1 MTRFHQNSGSCPQIH
16 ESLQQ
21 SITRLLD
28 YCQQN
33 NWSGFD
39 PFDGLSSRIFEAL
52 PLVQNR
58 IGRLIFIQAMKRS
71 PINFRPIF
79 LVPKEENPKGLAV
92 FCSALLILS
101 KTGFINNDDTILHLL
116 KRLIALKSKDTPYFC
131 WGYNFDWQSRAFFLP
146 KFVPNIICTT
156 FAGNALLDAYD
167 KFGDSNHLDMA
178 VSAGNFLL
186 EGLNIT
192 RADDE
197 ICFSYTPLDHG
208 QVHNANLLGAAFL
221 SRLYSLTQE
230 KRFMEHAQSAVRY
243 SVRRQNEDGSWPY
256 GEDKTQRW
264 IDNFHTGYNLAAL
277 KKFSESIGNKDFA
290 GNIRKGFQF
299 YKANLFTDDGLPKYF
314 HNQLYPIDIHAVAES
329 IMTLV
334 EFKAYDKES
343 IDLAKRIFIWSTK
356 TMQNKD
362 GYFYYQKKRYFINKI
377 AYMRWSQAWMLLALS
392 TLLEHCKQAANGT
405 QVSASQMPQASCLA

>member
-1 MTRFHQNSGSCPQIH
+1 MTRIRQNSGSCPHIPD
-16 ESLQQ
+16 SLQQ
-21 SITRLLD
+21 SITRLFD

-39 PFDGLSSRIFEAL
+39 PFDGLNSRVFKAF

-58 IGRLIFIQAMKRS
+58 IGRLVFIQAMKRS

-92 FCSALLILS
+92 FCSALLVLS
-101 KTGFINNDDTILHLL
+101 KTGFIKNDDAILHLL

-156 FAGNALLDAYD
+156 FAGNALLDAYE
-167 KFGDSNHLDMA
+167 KFADGKYLDMA
-178 VSAGNFLL
+178 ISAGNFLL

-192 RADDE
+192 RTDDG
-197 ICFSYTPLDHG
+197 ICFSYTPHDHG

-230 KRFMEHAQSAVRY
+230 KKFLEPAKGAIRFSI
-243 SVRRQNEDGSWPY
+243 RRQHEDGSWPY

-264 IDNFHTGYNLAAL
+264 IDNFHTGYNLVAL
-277 KKFSESIGNKDFA
+277 KKFSEYA
-290 GNIRKGFQF
+290 GNTDVLENIKKGFKF
-299 YKANLFTDDGLPKYF
+299 YKANFFTDEGIPKYF
-314 HNQLYPIDIHAVAES
+314 HDQIYPIDIHAIAQS

-334 EFKAYDKES
+334 EFKAYDEDD
-343 IDLAKRIFIWSTK
+343 IDLAKRIFTWSLK
-356 TMQNKD
+356 TMQSKT
-362 GYFYYQKKRYFINKI
+362 GYFFYQKKRFFINRI
-377 AYMRWSQAWMLLALS
+377 PYMRWSQAWMLLALA
-392 TLLEHCKQAANGT
+392 TLQAHCEQADNGHT
-405 QVSASQMPQASCLA
+405 ATDAQ

>member
-1 MTRFHQNSGSCPQIH
+1 
-16 ESLQQ
+16 LY
-21 SITRLLD
+21 D

-39 PFDGLSSRIFEAL
+39 PFDGLNSRIFNAL

-58 IGRLIFIQAMKRS
+58 IGRLVFIQAMKRS
-71 PINFRPIF
+71 PLNFRPIF

-101 KTGFINNDDTILHLL
+101 KTGFNPLPPGGGGLGWGGEGKHISKSLPTASDDTIISLL
-116 KRLIALKSKDTPYFC
+116 NRLIALKSKDMPYFC

-167 KFGDSNHLDMA
+167 KFKDSAHLDMA
-178 VSAGNFLL
+178 ISAGNFLL
-186 EGLNIT
+186 EGLNVT
-192 RADDE
+192 RTDDE
-197 ICFSYTPLDHG
+197 SCFSYTPLDHG

-230 KRFMEHAQSAVRY
+230 KKFLEPAQSAVRY
-243 SVRRQNEDGSWPY
+243 SLRRQNEDGSWPY

-264 IDNFHTGYNLAAL
+264 VDNFHTGYNLVAL
-277 KKFSESIGNKDFA
+277 KRFFEYTGDTDVLE
-290 GNIRKGFQF
+290 NIRKGFSF
-299 YKANLFTDDGLPKYF
+299 YIANFFTEDGIPKYF
-314 HNQLYPIDIHAVAES
+314 HNQLYPIDIHAIAQS

-334 EFKAYDKES
+334 EFKAYDKDN
-343 IDLAKRIFIWSTK
+343 IDLAKRIFTWSLE
-356 TMQNKD
+356 TMQSKE
-362 GYFYYQKKRYFINKI
+362 GYFFYQKKKYFINRI
-377 AYMRWSQAWMLLALS
+377 PYMRWSQAWMLLALS
-392 TLLEHCKQAANGT
+392 TLFEDYGHRAASELPDKG
-405 QVSASQMPQASCLA
+405 

>member
-1 MTRFHQNSGSCPQIH
+1 M
-16 ESLQQ
+16 
-21 SITRLLD
+21 D
-28 YCQQN
+28 YCRQN

-39 PFDGLSSRIFEAL
+39 PFDGLNSRIFKAL
-52 PLVQNR
+52 PFVQNR
-58 IGRLIFIQAMKRS
+58 IGRLVFIQAMKRS
-71 PINFRPIF
+71 PLNFRPIL
-79 LVPKEENPKGLAV
+79 LVPKQENPKGLAV

-101 KTGFINNDDTILHLL
+101 KVGFIKNDDAISHLL
-116 KRLIALKSKDTPYFC
+116 KRMIAIRSKDTPYFC

-156 FAGNALLDAYD
+156 FGGNALLDAFD
-167 KFGDSNHLDMA
+167 KFGDSAYLDMA
-178 VSAGNFLL
+178 ISAGNFLL
-186 EGLNIT
+186 EGLNVN
-192 RADDE
+192 RSGDE

-230 KRFMEHAQSAVRY
+230 KEFLEHAQSAVRY

-277 KKFSESIGNKDFA
+277 KKFSEYTGIRDYSV
-290 GNIRKGFQF
+290 NIRKGFQF

-314 HNQLYPIDIHAVAES
+314 HNQLYPIDIHAIALS

-334 EFKAYDKES
+334 EFKALDKDS
-343 IDLAKRIFIWSTK
+343 IDLAGRIFTWSLK
-356 TMQNKD
+356 TMQSKA
-362 GYFYYQKKRYFINKI
+362 GYFYYQQRRFFTNRIP
-377 AYMRWSQAWMLLALS
+377 YMRWSQAWILLALS
-392 TLLEHCKQAANGT
+392 TFLKHFKQADDGLTAT
-405 QVSASQMPQASCLA
+405 YIQ